1 MVMAVSPNNET
12 LPLFVIH
19 SGITHKNL
27 IQTSQ
32 RLLGKLDNYP
42 LPLIVDNT
50 IAS

>member
-1 MVMAVSPNNET
+1 MAMAVSPNNET
-12 LPLFVIH
+12 LPLLVIH
-19 SGITHKNL
+19 SDITHKIP

-42 LPLIVDNT
+42 MPLIVDNT